1 MKTVQP
7 ERSSAPRNELM
18 KSCWFQQTERK
29 RVLWD
34 LQRCAQW
41 PRIPTVQGVEHGRN
55 WDNQCPQARRGC
67 SFQGGPSGSENE
79 QRRTRSNHDRDL
91 RGECCWGLPSGN
103 HDFSRKRMVDQLG
116 APPQSVGH
124 ASASG
129 WTDAG
134 LFLKWMK
141 HVVLYI
147 NASTQNRHLIVLDE
161 HHSHKTMDGVNYARA
176 HRIELITLPPHCTH
190 KMQPLY
196 RCFFKSLKS
205 AYNVSADN

>member
-1 MKTVQP
+1 MCSMATKKVWKMGESRITSVHQPGKVVASKGVRQLAKMTSGDRGTTMTVICGG
-7 ERSSAPRNELM
+7 SAAGAYLSPFM
-18 KSCWFQQTERK
+18 IF
-29 RVLWD
+29 
-34 LQRCAQW
+34 
-41 PRIPTVQGVEHGRN
+41 P
-55 WDNQCPQARRGC
+55 
-67 SFQGGPSGSENE
+67 
-79 QRRTRSNHDRDL
+79 
-91 RGECCWGLPSGN
+91 
-103 HDFSRKRMVDQLG
+103 RKRMVDQLC

-134 LFLKWMK
+134 LFLKWME
-141 HVVLYI
+141 HFVLYI

-176 HRIELITLPPHCTH
+176 HGIELITLPPHCTH
-190 KMQPLY
+190 KMQPLD